1 MLKNGQTY
9 IKNLSMFTPQDF
21 ESVLGYFSTLF
32 MKRLKEHLVTAVN
45 SFMTEAVIMWKS
57 VH

>member
-45 SFMTEAVIMWKS
+45 SFMTEAVIM
-57 VH
+57 